1 MERIVPDTS
10 VVISGALM
18 KLIESKSLGECEII
32 VPLAVIDELQAQASK
47 GREIGIRGL
56 EELKKVREIAEEKGV
71 RVRFSGERPSLDDIK
86 LARSGRIDALIRDV
100 AKAEQARLYTS
111 DYVQALV
118 AEAEGIPV
126 EYVEPYEL
134 AEEFSFEK
142 YLGPDVLSLYLRSGS
157 PPYAEILREG
167 KIKRV
172 RLGEELC
179 DEKLLSKILEEAM
192 AAARLRE
199 EVDISLLR
207 SDAIILETPDYR
219 IKVSKPPFS
228 DRLEITIQRNP
239 LSLISESDL
248 VDPIVEECAEGSHG
262 ILLLNVDRIYF
273 FPIAEKIAERLQDL
287 NLKVE
292 IIGHTRRASSSAS
305 YHGPLD
311 GDLEKTMEFLLVDP
325 PDVLIFDEIKKTR
338 DLKIVREFRSAG
350 SSVLALLTSTSLR
363 SALTKILEIVK
374 PPTLQEIF
382 DRIVLM
388 KCCGDLEIYKLSTSI
403 KIPTGLSSGFGA
415 LPVVEV
421 ARDDKIIY
429 EVYEVGDSSVI
440 VDLDELYSKLETF
453 EHVVRNALKRSRMS
467 GKVKIAYIRLDEI
480 GIKVPRRRSRKISEL
495 KHRIENELGVRVEL
509 LAE

>member
-287 NLKVE
+287 NLRVE
-292 IIGHTRRASSSAS
+292 IIGHTRRASSSTS
-305 YHGPLD
+305 YHGPLN
-311 GDLEKTMEFLLVDP
+311 GDLEKTMEFLLADP
-325 PDVLIFDEIKKTR
+325 PDILIFDDIRKTR
-338 DLKIVREFRSAG
+338 DLKVVREFRSAG
-350 SSVLALLTSTSLR
+350 SSVLALLTSTSL
-363 SALTKILEIVK
+363 SGALTKILEVVK
-374 PPTLQEIF
+374 PPILQEIF

-388 KCCGDLEIYKLSTSI
+388 KCRGGLEIYKLSTSI
-403 KIPTGLSSGFGA
+403 KIPTGLSSKFDA
-415 LPVVEV
+415 QPVVEV
-421 ARDDKIIY
+421 ARDDKITY
-429 EVYEVGDSSVI
+429 EVYEVGGSSVI
-440 VDLDELYSKLETF
+440 VDLDGIYSKLETF
-453 EHVVRNALKRSRMS
+453 EHVVRDALKRSRMS

-480 GIKVPRRRSRKISEL
+480 GIKAPRRRSQKISEL